1 MIIGRLQRSI
11 SKFTHVDCWLDI
23 STLAIVN
30 LFRAACSPQ
39 SKVYI
44 HLEREREREREREG
58 GREEV
63 SQAEA
68 IVVSL

>member
-1 MIIGRLQRSI
+1 MTIGRLQRSI

-30 LFRAACSPQ
+30 LFRAAFSPQ

-44 HLEREREREREREG
+44 QLEREKKKEKERERKCPR
-58 GREEV
+58 
-63 SQAEA
+63 
-68 IVVSL
+68 LKP